1 MRLNPTYKYFSEFII
16 ETFCFAEDFKSAWF
30 EFFSEEFYDHVD
42 KGDFD
47 LEVFEQ
53 LVLTSLRKKDE
64 YLPKY
69 VRLLE
74 ILYLESSARCWES
87 IESFSRTVGFIIL
100 EYNKTIR
107 LSTRKKL
114 QNLNYNLTNS
124 KFLTNH
130 IVVCSVYRLRYELR
144 KMNER
149 NFEKI
154 RFLWNMEK
162 EKLRVFWKNGV
173 VDFDK
178 DYELSQFGKVQ
189 NL

>member
-1 MRLNPTYKYFSEFII
+1 MLS
-16 ETFCFAEDFKSAWF
+16 
-30 EFFSEEFYDHVD
+30 
-42 KGDFD
+42 
-47 LEVFEQ
+47 
-53 LVLTSLRKKDE
+53 SLRKKDQ

-69 VRLLE
+69 FRLRE
-74 ILYLESSARCWES
+74 ILALDSSARCWES
-87 IESFSRTVGFIIL
+87 IDSFCRTVGQIIL
-100 EYNKTIR
+100 DYNKTIR
-107 LSTRKKL
+107 QSTRKKL
-114 QNLNYNLTNS
+114 QNLNFNLNNS

-178 DYELSQFGKVQ
+178 DYELSEFEK
-189 NL
+189 